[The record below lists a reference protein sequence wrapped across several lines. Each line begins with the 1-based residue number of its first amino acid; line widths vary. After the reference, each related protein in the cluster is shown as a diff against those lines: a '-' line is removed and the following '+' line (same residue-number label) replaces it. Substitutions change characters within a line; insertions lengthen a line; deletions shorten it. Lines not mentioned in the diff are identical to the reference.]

1 MVTSR
6 PFIYN
11 DFCLLLFLYENDTD
25 VAFEG
30 GDEEMLADPVCQ
42 HAVPREVEMARE
54 NGHDRAVRSADKIK
68 KFLRVSVWIVE
79 ASFAPRK
86 VAVFDIIFHTFIA
99 EAGIDK

>member
-6 PFIYN
+6 PFVYN
-11 DFCLLLFLYENDTD
+11 DFCLLLFLHKDDAD

-30 GDEEMLADPVCQ
+30 GHEEMLADLVCQ

-68 KFLRVSVWIVE
+68 KFLCIGVWVVE
-79 ASFAPRK
+79 ASFAPRE
-86 VAVFDIIFHTFIA
+86 VTVFDIIFHTFIA

>member
-11 DFCLLLFLYENDTD
+11 DFCLLLFLHKNNADI
-25 VAFEG
+25 AFEG
-30 GDEEMLADPVCQ
+30 GNKEMLADLVRQ
-42 HAVPREVEMARE
+42 HAVPRKVEMARE

-79 ASFAPRK
+79 ASFAPRE